1 MKTMKYFLVMLAV
14 LLTAETNAG
23 VINTFPGDDDVTDT
37 TNFIVYT
44 GKVVDAKD
52 NTPLPFATI
61 EAEGVNIATVTNIDG
76 NFTLKTPRNLKIN
89 NIKISYVGYKNS
101 REPIQQLRNLD
112 NNVIRL
118 EPTSV
123 NLQEVTIRA
132 EDAEG
137 LIDEV
142 LKNIRNNYSTEDMM
156 MTAFYRETILK
167 RRNYVSI
174 SEAVID
180 IYKSPYDNNFRYDQA
195 RLLQGRK
202 SADVEKMDTILFK
215 VQGGPVTTL
224 LLDVVK
230 NPYILLS
237 DEYKKVYS
245 FHITSVI
252 SINDRL
258 HYVVTFNQRP
268 HVTYPFYKGKLFI
281 DMDRLAITE
290 AEFELNMDNKDEME
304 LVSMFIRKKP
314 LGMNVMPERAV
325 YKVKYTIEDNSKWYF
340 SYARAEVK
348 FDVKWDKKLFKNS
361 YVTMSE
367 IAITDRNDQPAERFD
382 YKERYKRSQV
392 LDDLVYVFFDQDFW
406 GEYNIIEPDQSI
418 ESAIRKLNRKFLR
431 SDEEESTQAQAA
443 IKQ

>member
-1 MKTMKYFLVMLAV
+1 MKSIKFLSIMFAIILSGS
-14 LLTAETNAG
+14 LQAEAFG
-23 VINTFPGDDDVTDT
+23 TFPGDDDVTDT
-37 TNFIVYT
+37 TNYIVYT
-44 GKVVDAKD
+44 GKVVDAED
-52 NTPLPFATI
+52 NTPLPFATV
-61 EAEGVNIATVTNIDG
+61 ESEEENIATVTNIDG
-76 NFTLKTPRNLKIN
+76 NFTLKTPRNIQIN
-89 NIKISYVGYKNS
+89 NIKISYVGYKNAIES
-101 REPIQQLRNLD
+101 IQKFRNLD
-112 NNVIRL
+112 NNTIML
-118 EPTSV
+118 EPRSV
-123 NLQEVTIRA
+123 NLQEVTIRV
-132 EDAEG
+132 EDAEE
-137 LIDEV
+137 LITEV

-174 SEAVID
+174 AEAVID
-180 IYKSPYDNNFRYDQA
+180 IYKAPYDNNFRFDQA
-195 RLLQGRK
+195 RLIQGRK

-237 DEYKKVYS
+237 EQYSKVYS

-258 HYVVTFNQRP
+258 HYVVSFNQRP
-268 HVTYPFYKGKLFI
+268 HVTAPLYKGKLFI

-290 AEFELNMDNKDEME
+290 AEFELNMENKDEMD
-304 LVSMFIRKKP
+304 LANMFIRKKP
-314 LGMNVMPERAV
+314 LGMNIMPERAV
-325 YKVKYTIEDNSKWYF
+325 YKTKYTIEDNMTWYF

-348 FDVKWDKKLFKNS
+348 FDVKWDKKLFKTS

-367 IAITDRNDQPAERFD
+367 IAITERKDNAAERFA

-392 LDDLVYVFFDQDFW
+392 LDELVYVFFDQNFW

-418 ESAIRKLNRKFLR
+418 ESAIEKLNRKFLR
-431 SDEEESTQAQAA
+431 SEAA
-443 IKQ
+443 ENIQP